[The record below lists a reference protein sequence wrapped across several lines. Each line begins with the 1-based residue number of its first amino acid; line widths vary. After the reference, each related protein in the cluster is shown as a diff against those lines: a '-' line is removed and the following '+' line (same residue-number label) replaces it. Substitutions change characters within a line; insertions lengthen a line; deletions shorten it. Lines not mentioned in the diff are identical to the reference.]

1 MNRIC
6 SAIISFPAIAYWR
19 SITSVYCPNECDF
32 TDDILYLIFS
42 SLVSF
47 YIPLTVMIV
56 VYIRIYRAATKQ
68 INALKS
74 GQKLNVKSA
83 DGTPLTLR
91 IHRGKYHGIQLER
104 KNVNTDN
111 TNPVVKVSYHEN
123 IVSKKSMIKSKT
135 DVIRTKMETSSIK
148 PQDCNFNTTNIL
160 TALSLSF
167 TNLSTFMIN
176 SKSDTSK
183 FESLASTRD
192 KSTKLRR
199 LSCPAKII
207 YDLIKLDRNSIKNL
221 VKDGEKFKNLP
232 LNIWQGLTL
241 ANSKRFWR
249 QRTISLLYYPSLS
262 NEFNQPS
269 AFYLKNQTFTKLRTQ
284 RQNAF
289 HYDKNEVKNY
299 IHLSKLEEE
308 ESNLSNSFESTC
320 NPISNILSIQ
330 NDSVISINNANN
342 CKTET
347 SAYKPFDQPKEIS
360 MQSFGQYPKADYF
373 DDDEYAKKGLKNNLL
388 FYQQHYYEHSL
399 TRIKEKNT
407 SNHIFSKFANLFSKN
422 ASSNK
427 FDKSSQDSTKPII
440 SNKNKTRI
448 NLFRSKQQ
456 IKALG
461 LAKKKLN
468 KFSTDQKAAKTL
480 GIVMGVFMICWL
492 PFFIL
497 NVFTGISKTTLPD
510 HEIIFAVFTWLGYLN
525 SGCNPIIYAFSSRD
539 FRRAFLKIL
548 CPAKFLKKVKETTKS
563 EYYNACNNFTSNAS
577 STNNS
582 YAFKIETKITK
593 PKGTCHLCQVYEERL
608 SKQPSE
614 FEKINTKSKEIDQER
629 NIILNSS
636 YLDLEANKS
645 LVVNL
650 DHQISCSSLAQ
661 LNSQHQTSSL
671 SFSSITRNIRRRFQ
685 INLNRRKSP
694 NLTSFQRSDSVASSN
709 SLSLLRNVSVN
720 NYRTNSSIK
729 QSSSSLKLNA
739 SVLNYSDLRN
749 IKHVPIGTK
758 FNFKQNFIL
767 EKSNCV
773 NNFSYKN
780 KNLMNSCDNDNC
792 VSPRLFPKSFLVAIN
807 SKKTAKKRPRKR
819 IYSFTSNKSQRT
831 KEL

>member
-19 SITSVYCPNECDF
+19 SITSVYCPYECDF

-56 VYIRIYRAATKQ
+56 VYIRIYRAATRQ

-91 IHRGKYHGIQLER
+91 IHRGKYHGIQFER

-111 TNPVVKVSYHEN
+111 TNPVVKASYQEN
-123 IVSKKSMIKSKT
+123 KVSKKCLIKSKT
-135 DVIRTKMETSSIK
+135 DVIRTKMETNIS
-148 PQDCNFNTTNIL
+148 FNTTNIL
-160 TALSLSF
+160 SALSLSF
-167 TNLSTFMIN
+167 TNLTTFMISSN
-176 SKSDTSK
+176 SDTNK
-183 FESLASTRD
+183 FESFGKASNRD
-192 KSTKLRR
+192 KITKLRR
-199 LSCPAKII
+199 FSCPSKII
-207 YDLIKLDRNSIKNL
+207 YDLVKLDRNTIQNL
-221 VKDGEKFKNLP
+221 VKDGEKLKNLP

-241 ANSKRFWR
+241 ANNKRFWR

-269 AFYLKNQTFTKLRTQ
+269 AFYLKNQTFTKLRSQ
-284 RQNAF
+284 RQNAT
-289 HYDKNEVKNY
+289 HYNKNESKNSASR
-299 IHLSKLEEE
+299 LSKLEEE

-320 NPISNILSIQ
+320 NPISNISSIQ

-342 CKTET
+342 WKTE
-347 SAYKPFDQPKEIS
+347 SRFIKPFDQTKEPS
-360 MQSFGQYPKADYF
+360 MQSFDKDVKTDY
-373 DDDEYAKKGLKNNLL
+373 DDDEYAKIGLTNNLL

-399 TRIKEKNT
+399 TRIKEKNN
-407 SNHIFSKFANLFSKN
+407 SKHIFSKFVNFFTNLFSKHDP
-422 ASSNK
+422 SCK
-427 FDKSSQDSTKPII
+427 VDKSSQDSTKPII
-440 SNKNKTRI
+440 FNKNKTRI
-448 NLFRSKQQ
+448 NLFKSKQQ

-468 KFSTDQKAAKTL
+468 KFSTEQKAAKTL

-510 HEIIFAVFTWLGYLN
+510 HEVIFAVFTWLGYLN

-582 YAFKIETKITK
+582 YAFKIETKATK
-593 PKGTCHLCQVYEERL
+593 PKVTCHLCQVYEERL
-608 SKQPSE
+608 SKQPNE
-614 FEKINTKSKEIDQER
+614 FEKNSKKSKGIDKQIDKR
-629 NIILNSS
+629 KIILNSS
-636 YLDLEANKS
+636 HLDLETNKC

-650 DHQISCSSLAQ
+650 DHQISCSSLAK
-661 LNSQHQTSSL
+661 LNSQNQASSL

-685 INLNRRKSP
+685 INSNRRKSP
-694 NLTSFQRSDSVASSN
+694 NTNSFQRSNSVTSSS

-720 NYRTNSSIK
+720 NYRTNSSAK
-729 QSSSSLKLNA
+729 A

-749 IKHVPIGTK
+749 ISQVPIGTK

-767 EKSNCV
+767 QKSNCV
-773 NNFSYKN
+773 NNFSYKT
-780 KNLMNSCDNDNC
+780 KNSMSSCDNDNC
-792 VSPRLFPKSFLVAIN
+792 VAPRLFPKSFLVAVN
-807 SKKTAKKRPRKR
+807 SKQIARKRPRKR
-819 IYSFTSNKSQRT
+819 IYSFTSNKSQHT
-831 KEL
+831 NEL